1 VIFDLSMDDA
11 YGDRG
16 SPLLALR
23 PDGARTVLGD
33 GAAIY
38 LRGDGATP
46 DGDRPFFDRFDLATL
61 AATRL
66 HESPPGSVEH
76 VLGFTGA
83 SEPEVVIWHESPTE
97 PPNLVPSRSAAP
109 ARGR

>member
-1 VIFDLSMDDA
+1 MIFDLSMDDA
-11 YGDRG
+11 YGDPG

-33 GAAIY
+33 GSAIY

-61 AATRL
+61 DGHPAAR
-66 HESPPGSVEH
+66 
-76 VLGFTGA
+76 
-83 SEPEVVIWHESPTE
+83 EPAGM
-97 PPNLVPSRSAAP
+97 R
-109 ARGR
+109 